1 MAFNDPFQPKLFYDL
16 RILFSANIIE
26 LSMDWHNEVHPGLV
40 LRREAG
46 EKAVQKMGLCALQ
59 QSWHPVLRRTVL
71 LVHILYIY
79 LHIFFPIKITK
90 FCNPKVPF
98 TALVH
103 FPSLTPAVIMFCCKK
118 CSVCYESFE
127 ILSVLEW
134 ARKKWRDA

>member
-71 LVHILYIY
+71 LVQ
-79 LHIFFPIKITK
+79 
-90 FCNPKVPF
+90 
-98 TALVH
+98 
-103 FPSLTPAVIMFCCKK
+103 
-118 CSVCYESFE
+118 
-127 ILSVLEW
+127 
-134 ARKKWRDA
+134 